1 MAGGIREWAYFKWY
15 CGETTAERV
24 LVRVNDLTE
33 PLLQDRLVSQWFF
46 IRYADPWP
54 HIRIRFRL
62 IDVTAGPAVTDRVQA
77 FVSPWLAD
85 ERIWK
90 SAVDTYEPERER
102 YGDLTMEPSEA
113 LFHRDSELIQAGLA
127 IVRESGDENL
137 RWQLALVAVARLLQD
152 FGLDA
157 GASWRLL
164 DRSTQGLLGEGKD
177 PKATARDLDR
187 LFRERRAEVDLA
199 LFRGAGPSSPAGGL
213 PVTPRWTEALEARAR
228 AALALASA
236 HGGHVPDTHAISFV
250 HMCCNRLF
258 AGQPREHELAVCW
271 LLAKHFRGFRHP
283 PSDSVL

>member
-1 MAGGIREWAYFKWY
+1 MAAEWAYFKWY

-33 PLLQDRLVSQWFF
+33 ALLQDRLVSQWFF
-46 IRYADPWP
+46 IRYVDPWP

-62 IDVTAGPAVTDRVQA
+62 SDAAAWPALTDRVQA

-85 ERIWK
+85 ETIWK
-90 SAVDTYEPERER
+90 TAIDTYEPERER
-102 YGDLTMEPSEA
+102 YGDLTIEPSEA
-113 LFHRDSELIQAGLA
+113 LFHRDSELIQAGLG
-127 IVRESGDENL
+127 IVREGGDENL

-157 GASWRLL
+157 EASWRLL

-187 LFRERRAEVDLA
+187 LFRERRAEIDLA
-199 LFRGAGPSSPAGGL
+199 LSGGAGLFRGAGPSGPAS
-213 PVTPRWTEALEARAR
+213 RWAEALDARSQ
-228 AALALASA
+228 AALALVSA
-236 HGGHVPDTHAISFV
+236 HGGHVPDTHAISFI

-258 AGQPREHELAVCW
+258 VGQPREHELAVCW

-283 PSDSVL
+283 LVTRRS

>member
-1 MAGGIREWAYFKWY
+1 MAADWAYFKWY

-33 PLLQDRLVSQWFF
+33 ALLQDRLASQWFF
-46 IRYADPWP
+46 IRYADSWP

-62 IDVTAGPAVTDRVQA
+62 SDVTAWPAVTDRVRA

-85 ERIWK
+85 ELIWK
-90 SAVDTYEPERER
+90 TAVDTYEPERER

-113 LFHRDSELIQAGLA
+113 LFYRDSELIQAGLR
-127 IVRESGDENL
+127 IVREGGDENR
-137 RWQLALVAVARLLQD
+137 RWHLALVAVARLLQD

-157 GASWRLL
+157 EASWRLL

-177 PKATARDLDR
+177 PKTTARDLDR
-187 LFRERRAEVDLA
+187 LFRERRAEIDLA
-199 LFRGAGPSSPAGGL
+199 LAGIG
-213 PVTPRWTEALEARAR
+213 VTPGWAEALEARSRAAR
-228 AALALASA
+228 ALVSA
-236 HGGHVPDTHAISFV
+236 HGGHLPETHAISFV

-258 AGQPREHELAVCW
+258 VAQPREHELAVCW

-283 PSDSVL
+283 LVTRRS